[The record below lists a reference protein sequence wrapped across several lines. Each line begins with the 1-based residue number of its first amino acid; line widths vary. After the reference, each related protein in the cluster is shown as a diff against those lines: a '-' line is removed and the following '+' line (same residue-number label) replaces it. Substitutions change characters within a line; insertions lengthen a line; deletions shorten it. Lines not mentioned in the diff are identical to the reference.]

1 MPGFDL
7 VIVSLWDVY
16 LLMTD
21 NNNNENRDMK
31 LGNQFFNFFGLNST
45 AEVNH
50 LENLHRVTFNILYN
64 SGFYLNILMLN
75 NQMNYSKYNSFQVT
89 SIQFYSV

>member
-1 MPGFDL
+1 
-7 VIVSLWDVY
+7 
-16 LLMTD
+16 MTD

-50 LENLHRVTFNILYN
+50 LENLHRVTFNIIYN

-75 NQMNYSKYNSFQVT
+75 NQMNYSKNNSFQVT
-89 SIQFYSV
+89 SIQFNSV

>member
-1 MPGFDL
+1 
-7 VIVSLWDVY
+7 
-16 LLMTD
+16 MTD

-31 LGNQFFNFFGLNST
+31 LGNQFFNFFGINSA

-64 SGFYLNILMLN
+64 IGFYLI
-75 NQMNYSKYNSFQVT
+75 S
-89 SIQFYSV
+89 